1 MNKLTVSA
9 FLEGTIWNKPK
20 NKSDNEKTDNNAEES
35 RQKHNTRVR
44 G

>member
-20 NKSDNEKTDNNAEES
+20 KSDNEKTDNNAEES